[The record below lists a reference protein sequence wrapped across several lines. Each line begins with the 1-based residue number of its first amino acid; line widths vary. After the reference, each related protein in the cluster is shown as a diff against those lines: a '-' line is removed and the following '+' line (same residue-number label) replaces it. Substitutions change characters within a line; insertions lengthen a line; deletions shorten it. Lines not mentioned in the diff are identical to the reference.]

1 MKIQAINMHR
11 IGQRKHC
18 NNESFNTGIMK
29 RRKFIWAICIIICL
43 CNCSKQQDSSVY
55 VVDVSKDYPELK
67 LNIQDI
73 ADVTYLKLETDTGY
87 VTKSRPKCISENFV
101 AVNGAGQ
108 GEILIFDAH
117 TGSAV
122 SHFAN
127 QGNGPHEYLYTNEV
141 HIDEAAREVFIHDS
155 FLRKIFVY
163 DFVNI
168 MVGDEK
174 MLYFRNELDK
184 NKYSTYQLNKAI
196 ENKELFKV
204 DNGLYSDVEFVNPLE
219 IILKKYPN
227 AIFTSDSAYYYYD
240 LTDVIPDYFYLATKR
255 SDSRINDKNIKQI
268 FIPNDLFEFGKTQI
282 EVESVKINIYDE
294 ERMLVELI
302 RKKNLIPFDYYKEII
317 TNYRKKIDTLDI
329 YKIQEYISYYKN
341 ESSLYDTLMREVF

>member
-1 MKIQAINMHR
+1 MY
-11 IGQRKHC
+11 
-18 NNESFNTGIMK
+18 S
-29 RRKFIWAICIIICL
+29 
-43 CNCSKQQDSSVY
+43 
-55 VVDVSKDYPELK
+55 
-67 LNIQDI
+67 
-73 ADVTYLKLETDTGY
+73 
-87 VTKSRPKCISENFV
+87 
-101 AVNGAGQ
+101 
-108 GEILIFDAH
+108 
-117 TGSAV
+117 
-122 SHFAN
+122 
-127 QGNGPHEYLYTNEV
+127 
-141 HIDEAAREVFIHDS
+141 
-155 FLRKIFVY
+155 
-163 DFVNI
+163 FVNI
-168 MVGDEK
+168 VLGDEK

-282 EVESVKINIYDE
+282 EVESVKINIYDK

-302 RKKNLIPFDYYKEII
+302 RKKNLIPFDYYFE
-317 TNYRKKIDTLDI
+317 N
-329 YKIQEYISYYKN
+329 
-341 ESSLYDTLMREVF
+341 

>member
-1 MKIQAINMHR
+1 M
-11 IGQRKHC
+11 
-18 NNESFNTGIMK
+18 
-29 RRKFIWAICIIICL
+29 L
-43 CNCSKQQDSSVY
+43 
-55 VVDVSKDYPELK
+55 
-67 LNIQDI
+67 
-73 ADVTYLKLETDTGY
+73 
-87 VTKSRPKCISENFV
+87 
-101 AVNGAGQ
+101 
-108 GEILIFDAH
+108 
-117 TGSAV
+117 
-122 SHFAN
+122 
-127 QGNGPHEYLYTNEV
+127 
-141 HIDEAAREVFIHDS
+141 
-155 FLRKIFVY
+155 IFVY
-163 DFVNI
+163 GFVNI
-168 MVGDEK
+168 MLGDEK

-317 TNYRKKIDTLDI
+317 TNYRKEIDTLDI

>member
-1 MKIQAINMHR
+1 M
-11 IGQRKHC
+11 
-18 NNESFNTGIMK
+18 
-29 RRKFIWAICIIICL
+29 
-43 CNCSKQQDSSVY
+43 
-55 VVDVSKDYPELK
+55 
-67 LNIQDI
+67 
-73 ADVTYLKLETDTGY
+73 
-87 VTKSRPKCISENFV
+87 
-101 AVNGAGQ
+101 
-108 GEILIFDAH
+108 
-117 TGSAV
+117 
-122 SHFAN
+122 
-127 QGNGPHEYLYTNEV
+127 
-141 HIDEAAREVFIHDS
+141 
-155 FLRKIFVY
+155 Y

-282 EVESVKINIYDE
+282 EVESVKINIYDK

-317 TNYRKKIDTLDI
+317 TNYRKEIDTLDI

>member
-1 MKIQAINMHR
+1 M
-11 IGQRKHC
+11 
-18 NNESFNTGIMK
+18 
-29 RRKFIWAICIIICL
+29 
-43 CNCSKQQDSSVY
+43 
-55 VVDVSKDYPELK
+55 
-67 LNIQDI
+67 
-73 ADVTYLKLETDTGY
+73 
-87 VTKSRPKCISENFV
+87 
-101 AVNGAGQ
+101 
-108 GEILIFDAH
+108 
-117 TGSAV
+117 
-122 SHFAN
+122 
-127 QGNGPHEYLYTNEV
+127 
-141 HIDEAAREVFIHDS
+141 
-155 FLRKIFVY
+155 Y

-168 MVGDEK
+168 MLGDEK

-282 EVESVKINIYDE
+282 EVESVKINIYDK

>member
-1 MKIQAINMHR
+1 M
-11 IGQRKHC
+11 
-18 NNESFNTGIMK
+18 
-29 RRKFIWAICIIICL
+29 L
-43 CNCSKQQDSSVY
+43 
-55 VVDVSKDYPELK
+55 
-67 LNIQDI
+67 
-73 ADVTYLKLETDTGY
+73 
-87 VTKSRPKCISENFV
+87 
-101 AVNGAGQ
+101 
-108 GEILIFDAH
+108 
-117 TGSAV
+117 
-122 SHFAN
+122 
-127 QGNGPHEYLYTNEV
+127 
-141 HIDEAAREVFIHDS
+141 
-155 FLRKIFVY
+155 IFVY
-163 DFVNI
+163 GFVNI
-168 MVGDEK
+168 MLGDEK

-282 EVESVKINIYDE
+282 EVESVKINIYDK

-317 TNYRKKIDTLDI
+317 TNYRKEIDTLDI